1 MKKAIVYL
9 GFSSDP
15 QEQGSTIDRQRDAI
29 KPYIERNG
37 FELVETF
44 TDDGY
49 SASSGEHLNYGHFGR
64 ILADVDTGK
73 YCGYAMVVEK
83 MDRFSRM
90 GTDNTSDYVRR
101 LTKGGVELHLA
112 ASGRIVNKDQHSAP

>member
-49 SASSGEHLNYGHFGR
+49 SASS
-64 ILADVDTGK
+64 A
-73 YCGYAMVVEK
+73 
-83 MDRFSRM
+83 
-90 GTDNTSDYVRR
+90 NTSTTVTLD
-101 LTKGGVELHLA
+101 
-112 ASGRIVNKDQHSAP
+112 AS

>member
-1 MKKAIVYL
+1 
-9 GFSSDP
+9 
-15 QEQGSTIDRQRDAI
+15 
-29 KPYIERNG
+29 
-37 FELVETF
+37 
-44 TDDGY
+44 
-49 SASSGEHLNYGHFGR
+49 
-64 ILADVDTGK
+64 
-73 YCGYAMVVEK
+73 MVVEK